1 MWQKKAIWTSVPF
14 ILLWV
19 CGHLSC
25 VWLCKKNMSNPT
37 FKTNYI
43 YDVWGNCTVLDPVA
57 QEKLSRYTQLDTHKE
72 HTYTSHTDSWNSPE
86 RGPGKLSLPLSSY
99 FVFPH
104 AMGLSDP
111 LGLWRLACGDE
122 SWMVLGGLS
131 ARYYL
136 YSLHIP
142 FFSVFLGTQKS
153 FWDITYRCW
162 CSHKLILHPVFDQ
175 IQEMTHWGFVE
186 TQKILEEFAFGIIF
200 DKASISIPLSMSFLW
215 VHDFVK
221 QQVSSS
227 HSAPREAHSLL
238 SEKNSDWPLS
248 FSKIRG

>member
-14 ILLWV
+14 VLLWV

-104 AMGLSDP
+104 AMV
-111 LGLWRLACGDE
+111 GLWWWILDGSRRTQCKVLFVFPPHTILLCVSGYTEELLGHNIQMLMLTQTNLA
-122 SWMVLGGLS
+122 SSLWS
-131 ARYYL
+131 ASGNDTLRICRNTENIRRICLWDHLWQSQYL
-136 YSLHIP
+136 N
-142 FFSVFLGTQKS
+142 TS
-153 FWDITYRCW
+153 FNVI
-162 CSHKLILHPVFDQ
+162 
-175 IQEMTHWGFVE
+175 
-186 TQKILEEFAFGIIF
+186 
-200 DKASISIPLSMSFLW
+200 SMSSWFCKATGVQLT
-215 VHDFVK
+215 
-221 QQVSSS
+221 
-227 HSAPREAHSLL
+227 
-238 SEKNSDWPLS
+238 
-248 FSKIRG
+248 